1 VGEVVQVGSGKQLWR
16 IVSFWLHGETQF
28 ADLQN
33 VDREWVKTSSVVERL
48 TLVEAHP

>member
-1 VGEVVQVGSGKQLWR
+1 VRHK
-16 IVSFWLHGETQF
+16 F